1 VSGARRRCGRRTDGE
16 ERAMY
21 AVIKTGG
28 KQHKVKP
35 GDVIE
40 VEYLH
45 GAEETMTFH
54 PILVVDDDGKTHY
67 GREAEHAI
75 VTAKLL
81 GEQKGDKVK
90 VFKYKNKSG
99 YSRRAG
105 HRQLLTLVEIADVS
119 LGGTTARR
127 AAPKKAKTAEAP
139 APEVAEEGA
148 SEAADESAEAE

>member
-1 VSGARRRCGRRTDGE
+1 
-16 ERAMY
+16 MY

-45 GAEETMTFH
+45 GDDETVTFH
-54 PILVVDDDGKTHY
+54 PLLVVDDEGHTHY
-67 GREAEHAI
+67 GKDAEKAV

-81 GEQKGDKVK
+81 GEQKGEKVR

-99 YSRRAG
+99 YARRAG
-105 HRQLLTLVEIADVS
+105 HRQLMTLIEISDVT
-119 LGGTTARR
+119 LGAAAK
-127 AAPKKAKTAEAP
+127 AAPKRTAKPKVSEEALDAAGEPAEAVAEP
-139 APEVAEEGA
+139 TETEQAPEVASEE
-148 SEAADESAEAE
+148 